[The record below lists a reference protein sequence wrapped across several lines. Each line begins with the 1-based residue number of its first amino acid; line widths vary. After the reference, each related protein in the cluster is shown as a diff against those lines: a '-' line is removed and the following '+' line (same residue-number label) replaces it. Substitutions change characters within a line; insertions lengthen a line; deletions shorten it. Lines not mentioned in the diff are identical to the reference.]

1 MGYEVS
7 NGSKNNIIVAV
18 GASAGGLQALSSF
31 FDNTPEHSE
40 YTFVIIQHLSPD
52 HKSLMGELLA
62 KNTKIPI
69 VEISDNSPIKPG
81 HIYMIP
87 PTKNLR
93 IDGNHF
99 VLIEKPKGKTL
110 NLPIDMFFESMAEH
124 FKENCVGIVL
134 SGTGSDGSRGILSI
148 KEQGGIV
155 IVQQPEQANF
165 DGMPESAINTGAVDF
180 ILPVQQMISEIDN
193 YFKTPTVIAPGD
205 DEMEYD
211 EKVLQDILALL
222 KKSTDLDFSLY
233 KKPTLVRRMARR
245 IKIIKAD
252 SLPDYLAYLKA
263 HPEEIQ
269 ILHKEF
275 LIGVTKFF
283 RDLKV
288 WDILESEVVP
298 ELVRQKFD
306 GEVLKIWDVGCS
318 TGEETYSLAI
328 VFLEEIKKQNKKIDL
343 KIFATD
349 ISQYH
354 LDIASSAKYD
364 EGIAADVSS
373 ERLSE
378 YFKKDDN
385 QYTVQDKVRKN
396 VIFSNHNIIKDP
408 PFNNMDMVVC
418 RNLLIYLQN
427 SVQNNALHVLHYS
440 LRFNGVLLLGTS
452 ESLGSQKQ
460 YFEEINR
467 KWKIYRN
474 IEASTRLRTEVL
486 KSSSDRH
493 KVPSFKTNSKFG
505 AMGKE
510 PENGFINEISKAVL
524 KQFGAA
530 SIHVDDEFNI
540 IDAQGE
546 FYKYATFPSQGFSVN
561 LLRML
566 SEDLKIAVSTS
577 VRKAMR
583 SNSEYFYKDVLI
595 YKEDAPKMIDIMVKP
610 LVKKNVEK
618 TTSFIITLFEHE
630 IKNDDTVLVEKAN
643 AEKTSN
649 KRIVDLEEELEEAK
663 QELKSSIEETE
674 TSNEELQA
682 ANEELL
688 ASNEELQSTNEELQS
703 VNEEL
708 HTVNAEHIQK
718 VDDLAHLNADM
729 DNLLNSTK
737 IGTIFLDRELTIRK
751 FTPEVK
757 EHFNLVKQD
766 IGRPIENFISNFGI
780 SRRKTLVD
788 SAKKVMETGKVFE
801 KRISSKTDR
810 FFIQR
815 ISPFINSVGKIDG
828 VVITFIDIT
837 TVHKSQEKLRK
848 SEEKFKTFYEEDPV
862 MHLSVDSTT
871 LVIIEC
877 NKLLVKTLGYNS
889 KDEVL
894 GMPIIDIYAEAY
906 KVKVLGLHK
915 NFRKTG
921 KIESEELILLTKNGK
936 EIPVILNAEA
946 NRDAKGNVVSS
957 RSTLVNISE
966 LKKKQAKI
974 EEQKADLQRA
984 NQDLEQFVSI
994 CSHDLQEPLG
1004 TIRFGSDILNKKY
1017 SDSLEPKAK
1026 EYIEYIHNASGRLSD
1041 QIKALLEHSRIGRDI
1056 KMTRVDTKEIVDI
1069 VKYDLGKRIN
1079 ECGASIHSGKLPV
1092 VNGLKVELRLL
1103 FQNLIGNA
1111 IKYCKKGVHPD
1122 IRINSFKDN
1131 GYHIFSIA
1139 DNGIGMKEKDLESI
1153 FTIFNRVPT
1162 DDAYEGT
1169 GVGLAH
1175 CEKIVKLHG
1184 GNIWAD
1190 SKEGVGS
1197 TFYFKI
1203 KA

>member
-1 MGYEVS
+1 MS
-7 NGSKNNIIVAV
+7 NVSKNNIVVAV

-31 FDNTPEHSE
+31 FDNTPEHSK

-52 HKSLMGELLA
+52 HKSLMGELLS

-69 VEISDNSPIKPG
+69 VEISNDSLIKSE

-87 PTKNLR
+87 PTKNL
-93 IDGNHF
+93 IIQNDHF

-124 FKENCVGIVL
+124 YKENCVGIVL

-193 YFKTPTVIAPGD
+193 YFKTPTVIAPED

-211 EKVLQDILALL
+211 EKILQDILLLL

-252 SLPDYLAYLKA
+252 SLSDYLAYLKA

-298 ELVRQKFD
+298 DLVRQKFD

-354 LDIASSAKYD
+354 LDIASNAKYD
-364 EGIAADVSS
+364 SGIAADVSA
-373 ERLSE
+373 ERLQE
-378 YFKKDDN
+378 YFRKEDD
-385 QYTVQDKVRKN
+385 QYTVKDRVRKH

-427 SVQNNALHVLHYS
+427 SVQNNALHVLHYA
-440 LRFNGVLLLGTS
+440 LKFNGVLLLGTS
-452 ESLGSQKQ
+452 ESLGNQKQ

-493 KVPSFKTNSKFG
+493 KTPIFKINSKFG
-505 AMGKE
+505 SINKE
-510 PENGFINEISKAVL
+510 PENAFINEISKAVL

-530 SIHVDDEFNI
+530 SIHIDENFNI

-561 LLRML
+561 LLHML

-595 YKEDAPKMIDIMVKP
+595 DKEEAPKMIDVMVKP
-610 LVKKNVEK
+610 LIKKNVEI
-618 TTSFIITLFEHE
+618 TTTFVVTLFEHDVR
-630 IKNDDTVLVEKAN
+630 NDDTVLVEKAN

-649 KRIVDLEEELEEAK
+649 KRIQDLEEELEEARE
-663 QELKSSIEETE
+663 ELKSSIEETE

-751 FTPEVK
+751 FTPEIK
-757 EHFNLVKQD
+757 EHFNFVKRD

-780 SRRKTLVD
+780 TRRKTLID
-788 SAKKVMETGKVFE
+788 NAKKVMETGTIFE

-815 ISPFINSVGKIDG
+815 ISPFINSIGKTDG

-862 MHLSVDSTT
+862 MHISVNSTT
-871 LVIIEC
+871 GVIIDC
-877 NKLLVKTLGYNS
+877 NKLMIKTLGYAE
-889 KDEVL
+889 KKEVI
-894 GMPIIDIYAEAY
+894 GMPIIDIYAPDY
-906 KVKVLGLHK
+906 QVKVVKLLEQ
-915 NFRKTG
+915 FRKTG
-921 KIESEELILLTKNGK
+921 KVESEEMILLTKEGK
-936 EIPVILNAEA
+936 KIPVILNSEA
-946 NRDAKGNVVSS
+946 VRDEKGNITHS
-957 RSTLVNISE
+957 RSTLVNISD
-966 LKKKQAKI
+966 LKKKQEKI
-974 EEQKADLQRA
+974 EEQKAELERA
-984 NQDLEQFVSI
+984 NKDLEQFVSI

-1004 TIRFGSDILNKKY
+1004 TIRFGSDILSKKF
-1017 SDSLEPKAK
+1017 SDSLDPKAK
-1026 EYIEYIHNASGRLSD
+1026 EYVEYIHSASGRLSD
-1041 QIKALLEHSRIGRDI
+1041 QIKALLEHSRIGRDL
-1056 KMTRVDTKEIVDI
+1056 KMTRVDTKELVEI
-1069 VKYDLGKRIN
+1069 VKYDLGKRIQ

-1092 VNGLKVELRLL
+1092 VKGLKVELRLL

-1111 IKYCKKGVHPD
+1111 IKYCKKDVAPD
-1122 IRINSFKDN
+1122 IRINAFKDN
-1131 GYHIFSIA
+1131 GYHIFSIT
-1139 DNGIGMKEKDLESI
+1139 DNGIGMEEKDLDSI

-1162 DDAYEGT
+1162 DEDYEGT

-1175 CEKIVKLHG
+1175 CEKIVKLHDG
-1184 GNIWAD
+1184 KIWVD
-1190 SKEGVGS
+1190 SKVGVGS

-1203 KA
+1203 KE